1 MHELHSFMIEKLENV
16 FVSCNCWGC
25 IIFAQN
31 SMLSS
36 CLWPLLQTEVDLFAS
51 QPANLLQFLLRLT
64 FFFRWWTS
72 CATRDQDSKSDPP
85 NTNVNDPFAAVPMNN
100 FDGSDLFG
108 AFTCSSNPASTE
120 STESP
125 DSLNNVDG
133 ESLASSNP
141 RQKEGFQMKSGM
153 WADSLSR
160 GLIDLNISA
169 R

>member
-1 MHELHSFMIEKLENV
+1 
-16 FVSCNCWGC
+16 
-25 IIFAQN
+25 
-31 SMLSS
+31 
-36 CLWPLLQTEVDLFAS
+36 LQTEVDLFAS

-64 FFFRWWTS
+64 FFSGDEPVVQPEIKTP
-72 CATRDQDSKSDPP
+72 KSDPP

>member
-1 MHELHSFMIEKLENV
+1 MGVICSALMLGVRNEFLFGQFSFTKLQLLGVHYLCSEFNAFLMGCSHVLHSFY
-16 FVSCNCWGC
+16 
-25 IIFAQN
+25 
-31 SMLSS
+31 
-36 CLWPLLQTEVDLFAS
+36 LLLFFS
-51 QPANLLQFLLRLT
+51 GDEPVVQPEIKT
-64 FFFRWWTS
+64 P
-72 CATRDQDSKSDPP
+72 KSDPP

-125 DSLNNVDG
+125 GSLNNVDG

>member
-1 MHELHSFMIEKLENV
+1 
-16 FVSCNCWGC
+16 
-25 IIFAQN
+25 
-31 SMLSS
+31 
-36 CLWPLLQTEVDLFAS
+36 
-51 QPANLLQFLLRLT
+51 
-64 FFFRWWTS
+64 
-72 CATRDQDSKSDPP
+72 
-85 NTNVNDPFAAVPMNN
+85 MNN

-169 R
+169 PKKVSLVDAGVVGDLTDGLDERENLGLHLRSHKQLAEMTSSQALGANNTNLVVFNK